1 MALAS
6 TWGDLVVGVDIHNV
20 LVPTPGGPV
29 PTPMPHPFIGL
40 AGDPVAAFI
49 SAATSPLLSLAT
61 EGKAAAPRGVFRVS
75 GSPVMTTSNQPKNA
89 RMLLPQPM
97 PPGTAFVK

>member
-1 MALAS
+1 MPLAS

-29 PTPMPHPFIGL
+29 PTPLPHPYVGL
-40 AGDPVAAFI
+40 TGDPVTAFI

-61 EGKAAAPRGVFRVS
+61 EGKAAAPKALS
-75 GSPVMTTSNQPKNA
+75 
-89 RMLLPQPM
+89 
-97 PPGTAFVK
+97 